1 MIFQHCQCQA
11 CFADLLLTAIRDDWF
26 SVLFFSTFWKEN
38 CPNLRELNLT
48 GTNIR
53 TFHIEKLQVGSQLCR
68 VKCNNST
75 HFCICAN
82 SKLWVFFT
90 ITINLMIDLPTCS
103 VVILLVFCRLAVPSC
118 KNWSCLHCSFFL
130 HRKLMKRYF
139 VNKNTYKKE
148 GLIIAKWTC
157 LLKCLLSSEGFSAIA
172 LVAA

>member
-1 MIFQHCQCQA
+1 MA
-11 CFADLLLTAIRDDWF
+11 LSLRMKPGGND
-26 SVLFFSTFWKEN
+26 FSTLSVPGMLCWLVTHCHSGQLIFCSFFFHFLKEN

-82 SKLWVFFT
+82 SKLWVLFT

-103 VVILLVFCRLAVPSC
+103 VVILLVFCRLAVPSY
-118 KNWSCLHCSFFL
+118 KNCSCLHCSFFL

-139 VNKNTYKKE
+139 VNKNTRKKD
-148 GLIIAKWTC
+148 
-157 LLKCLLSSEGFSAIA
+157 
-172 LVAA
+172 